1 MNNFITTLFH
11 FINNPD
17 IHDSNYLIA
26 YGLIRYGNQIQDISI
41 HELSEKCLVS
51 VSAINRFINLFG
63 FKRYQIFKSTFYN
76 HIKVRES
83 QMLYRYSKKEE
94 SQLKVVLSS
103 FLKDDKN
110 EILNCSEIIQKCCHC
125 IKNCNR
131 IVLVGSDEM
140 IPFIYFLHNK
150 LSFLRM

>member
-11 FINNPD
+11 FIINPD

-103 FLKDDKN
+103 FLKDDLIDHQSQGEKYDLDN
-110 EILNCSEIIQKCCHC
+110 SKIFYNFSESTGKDFEIYLETFSII
-125 IKNCNR
+125 
-131 IVLVGSDEM
+131 
-140 IPFIYFLHNK
+140 
-150 LSFLRM
+150 

>member
-11 FINNPD
+11 FIINPD

-110 EILNCSEIIQKCCHC
+110 EILNCSEIIQKCCYC

-140 IPFIYFLHNK
+140 ISFIYFLHNK